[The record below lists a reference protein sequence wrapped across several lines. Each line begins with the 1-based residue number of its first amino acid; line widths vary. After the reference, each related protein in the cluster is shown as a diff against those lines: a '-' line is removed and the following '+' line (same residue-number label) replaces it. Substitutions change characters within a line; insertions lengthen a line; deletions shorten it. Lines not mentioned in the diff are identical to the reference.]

1 MDGSRE
7 FQENYLNGRIVILFF
22 SLSPLVLFLKGNRGT
37 VGVMEGGRE
46 GRREGRTE
54 GDTGGK
60 EVRGGRKREIGRLQA
75 TWKGRKR
82 KRKRKR
88 E

>member
-1 MDGSRE
+1 
-7 FQENYLNGRIVILFF
+7 
-22 SLSPLVLFLKGNRGT
+22 
-37 VGVMEGGRE
+37 MEGGRE